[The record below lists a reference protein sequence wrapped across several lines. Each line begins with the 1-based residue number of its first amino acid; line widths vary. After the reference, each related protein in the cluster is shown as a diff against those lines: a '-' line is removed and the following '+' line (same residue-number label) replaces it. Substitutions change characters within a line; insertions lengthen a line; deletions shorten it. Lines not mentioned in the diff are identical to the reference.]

1 MAFLGGLRQDR
12 AGQQERPGGHGV
24 SEVRTRV
31 AVEWDMEVLIKGS
44 LGPTCPSAH
53 GSWVLRYFQDWA
65 GLSATHVNRCVREE
79 NYNQIFVVAS
89 PTPSLKRESALFVG
103 SQPPGNYCV
112 MKGERLRCRVGEAE
126 RGRIDPFEERWGSP
140 RGGGLLWEIKEA
152 PQGAEKG
159 RAE

>member
-65 GLSATHVNRCVREE
+65 GLSAAHVNRCVREE
-79 NYNQIFVVAS
+79 NYN
-89 PTPSLKRESALFVG
+89 
-103 SQPPGNYCV
+103 
-112 MKGERLRCRVGEAE
+112 
-126 RGRIDPFEERWGSP
+126 
-140 RGGGLLWEIKEA
+140 
-152 PQGAEKG
+152 
-159 RAE
+159 